1 MSNKDEKKTLKM
13 YPGVSLGSA
22 PRKSMSKLKVF
33 LLIIIVVAGASA
45 GGYWINREFINS
57 EPEIPEVVEI
67 VESDPQPTVTASQ
80 KNDDTTA
87 ADLDLTL
94 TDEPA
99 TATDDTTVTVTTD
112 TVAPAGYSNPVTTD
126 TPDDLGLDQILEDTP
141 AQDTETLTATDTSIT
156 ETPDNTEQTSVKS
169 EDTNFIDNTITAVTD
184 TADAVSESV
193 SEAVTSLTTSEMT
206 PEQILA
212 AIKDADSK
220 IAGKDYKGAAAVL
233 SSLTSLPADNLGKYA
248 PDVYYRAGLA
258 NRYLKNEDEAQ
269 KNWLIAYKKYP
280 ETVPG
285 RLSALALAD
294 TWYYWYV
301 SAKPDITQWEKIRDA
316 YSTAIGMDG
325 ARFLPKA
332 TDAQIA
338 EKLNYLNEK
347 LVFDPKMPV
356 SGAIF
361 HTVEPGEYISTIARK
376 YGLDTWTS
384 ITEINKVDPKNLK
397 VGMKLK
403 IMTGRLFVLVDKRDF
418 TLSWYLDGKF
428 IKRYRCATGAV
439 GSETPVGHYE
449 IFKMDVEPNW
459 TDPKTGKVYKYG
471 EKGHAIGS
479 RWLAIRG
486 GSKTGLG
493 IHGTIDPDSMGK
505 KASNGCIR
513 LLNKNVEELY
523 GFASI
528 ANNNESEV
536 LVIE

>member
-33 LLIIIVVAGASA
+33 LLIVIVVAGASA

-67 VESDPQPTVTASQ
+67 VESSPQPVADSGR
-80 KNDDTTA
+80 NDNTA
-87 ADLDLTL
+87 ATADLELSL
-94 TDEPA
+94 TDDDSSETGSPA
-99 TATDDTTVTVTTD
+99 VTVTTE
-112 TVAPAGYSNPVTTD
+112 TVTPASDSSPVTTD
-126 TPDDLGLDQILEDTP
+126 APDDLGLDQILEDTP
-141 AQDTETLTATDTSIT
+141 AQSTDTVVVTDTVNSKAPT
-156 ETPDNTEQTSVKS
+156 AAVQASTASDE
-169 EDTNFIDNTITAVTD
+169 TNFIDDTITAVTD
-184 TADAVSESV
+184 TADAVSQSV
-193 SEAVTSLTTSEMT
+193 SEAVTTLTASDMA

-220 IAGKDYKGAAAVL
+220 IARKDYQGAAAAL
-233 SSLTSLPADNLGKYA
+233 SSLTSLSAEQLGKYA
-248 PDVYYRAGLA
+248 PDVYYRAGLV

-269 KNWLIAYKKYP
+269 KNWLAAYTKFP

-285 RLSALALAD
+285 RMSALALAD

-301 SAKPDITQWEKIRDA
+301 SAKPDISQWEKIRDA

-361 HTVEPGEYISTIARK
+361 HTVEPGEYISTIAHK

-403 IMTGRLFVLVDKRDF
+403 ILTGRLFVLVDKRDF

-428 IKRYRCATGAV
+428 IKRYSCATGAV
-439 GSETPVGHYE
+439 GSETPAGHYE

-486 GSKTGLG
+486 GSKNGLG

-513 LLNKNVEELY
+513 LINKNVEELY